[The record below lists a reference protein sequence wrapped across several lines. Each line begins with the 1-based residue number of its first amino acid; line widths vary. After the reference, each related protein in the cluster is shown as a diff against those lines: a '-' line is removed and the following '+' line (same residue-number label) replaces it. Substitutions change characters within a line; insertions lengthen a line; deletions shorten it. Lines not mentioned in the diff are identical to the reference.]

1 MHNIKGVT
9 ITNAY
14 FLWIQTFSNTFS
26 SFLYLKLLFGKKTYI
41 PTLLILIF
49 SVVDRFDV
57 FDKLISYWYTTNPM
71 SLAESKKRPGFVTCH
86 VTVTSYVLRT
96 TTILQILYD
105 QNDQIERNWHSS
117 NIKWFQLTLRKKWPT
132 RRLSFTRHFEDTAY
146 DMKPEY
152 EWK

>member
-1 MHNIKGVT
+1 MNT
-9 ITNAY
+9 D
-14 FLWIQTFSNTFS
+14 FSNTFS
-26 SFLYLKLLFGKKTYI
+26 SFLYLKCCLVRRHIYLHY
-41 PTLLILIF
+41 LSWY

-71 SLAESKKRPGFVTCH
+71 SLAESKKRPGFITCH

>member
-1 MHNIKGVT
+1 MNTDFFK
-9 ITNAY
+9 Y
-14 FLWIQTFSNTFS
+14 FQ
-26 SFLYLKLLFGKKTYI
+26 FLFIFKMLFGKKTYI

-71 SLAESKKRPGFVTCH
+71 SLAESKKRPGFITCH

-96 TTILQILYD
+96 TIILQILYD
-105 QNDQIERNWHSS
+105 QNDQIERNWHSP
-117 NIKWFQLTLRKKWPT
+117 NIKWFRLTLRKKWPI
-132 RRLSFTRHFEDTAY
+132 TRHFEDTAY

>member
-26 SFLYLKLLFGKKTYI
+26 SFLSLKCCLVRRHIYLHYLSWYLNV
-41 PTLLILIF
+41 F

-96 TTILQILYD
+96 TIILQILYD
-105 QNDQIERNWHSS
+105 QNDQIERNWHSP
-117 NIKWFQLTLRKKWPT
+117 NIKWFRLTLRKKRPT
-132 RRLSFTRHFEDTAY
+132 CLLTSHIFVD
-146 DMKPEY
+146 
-152 EWK
+152 